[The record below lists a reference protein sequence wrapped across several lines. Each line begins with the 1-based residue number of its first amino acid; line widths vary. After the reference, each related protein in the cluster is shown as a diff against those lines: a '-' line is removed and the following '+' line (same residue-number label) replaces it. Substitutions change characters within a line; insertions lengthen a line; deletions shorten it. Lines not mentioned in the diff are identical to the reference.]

1 MMIGRDRKMFRWI
14 LKTVKTQ
21 EKEEWE
27 VGFRMTLKP
36 SSCSVR
42 YDSVMYVCVQDE
54 NTYTT
59 EFIHK
64 DT

>member
-1 MMIGRDRKMFRWI
+1 
-14 LKTVKTQ
+14 
-21 EKEEWE
+21 
-27 VGFRMTLKP
+27 MTLKP

-64 DT
+64 DILGIVHAKHVI